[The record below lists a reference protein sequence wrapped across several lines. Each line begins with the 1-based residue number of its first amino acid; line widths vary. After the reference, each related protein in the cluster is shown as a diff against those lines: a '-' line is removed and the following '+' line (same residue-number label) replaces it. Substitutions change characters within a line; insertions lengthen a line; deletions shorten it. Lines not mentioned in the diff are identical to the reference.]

1 MPSLRVY
8 DTKGNEHSP
17 TGGGGR
23 SNERVKDLFYDGV
36 RLAIEAGRERKFT
49 MFFRARETRN
59 ARTEQ
64 FYAVYT
70 TRDGSMRE
78 FIDALR
84 DRIETEWG
92 YTIDDSADDMS
103 VFRAI
108 DAGNTSLPGS
118 GQDRAILEELVG
130 SRRGGTVG
138 VRDAESALGLVNEL
152 MGTYDRAAVADSPE
166 SNALSDFD
174 LVVAPNGSSGIAP
187 IGDTEG
193 QWESTKESIRSRLI
207 DEEIASINESV
218 QTLSREHGLSSSEIR
233 RRVGQRVPALSA
245 PSSGGSTTDRLSTSG
260 SSSRFDMAEIGKYV
274 AIAAVVLL
282 VLIGGFVGASELGY
296 IGGGGGDVAATVNGT
311 VYGADDE
318 PLTTATDVTLE
329 PTAASTG
336 NETAPEPET
345 VTAEN
350 GEFAFQNVSA
360 GNYTLSV
367 ASTERFAYDNES
379 VEVPGNTTELEVSPA
394 DGIVSGQVVDAE
406 TGDPLSTDGDG
417 EVDASIELV
426 DGAGET
432 VASATGGSYEFTV
445 GLDGS
450 YTLRASADG
459 YESAERSVGSFGE
472 QESIELES
480 TGGTQEEA
488 ESTGVTLQGEVT
500 NATNGNAIEGATVDV
515 VVGLGEVY
523 EGTSEL
529 TGDYEVTGIP
539 PGDTYR
545 VEVSAD
551 GYEEASRQVD
561 FSGENQVFKSDFELE
576 PTQS

>member
-103 VFRAI
+103 VFRAL

-118 GQDRAILEELVG
+118 DQDRAILEELVG
-130 SRRGGTVG
+130 SRQGGTVG

-152 MGTYDRAAVADSPE
+152 MGTYNRAAVADSPE

-174 LVVAPNGSSGIAP
+174 LVVAPDGSSGIAP
-187 IGDTEG
+187 IGDTEER
-193 QWESTKESIRSRLI
+193 WESTKESIRSRLI

-233 RRVGQRVPALSA
+233 RRVSQRVPALSA
-245 PSSGGSTTDRLSTSG
+245 SSSGGSTADRLSTSG

-274 AIAAVVLL
+274 AIAAVVLI
-282 VLIGGFVGASELGY
+282 VLIGGFFGASALGLLP
-296 IGGGGGDVAATVNGT
+296 GSGPGDAQVDGT
-311 VYGADDE
+311 VYGTDDE
-318 PLTTATDVTLE
+318 PLTTGTEVTLE
-329 PTAASTG
+329 PTAAPTG

-345 VTAEN
+345 VTTEG

-360 GNYTLSV
+360 GNYTLSI
-367 ASTERFAYDNES
+367 ASTERFAYDNQT
-379 VEVPGNTTELEVSPA
+379 VEVPGNTSSLNISPA
-394 DGIVSGQVVDAE
+394 GGIVSGQVVDAE
-406 TGDPLSTDGDG
+406 TGDPISTDNGS
-417 EVDASIELV
+417 EIDASVELV

-432 VASATGGSYEFTV
+432 VASATGGNYEFTV
-445 GLDGS
+445 DLDGS

-472 QESIELES
+472 QEPIELES
-480 TGGTQEEA
+480 TGGAQEEE
-488 ESTGVTLQGEVT
+488 ESTGVALEGEIT
-500 NATNGNAIEGATVDV
+500 SNGTAIEGATVEV
-515 VVGLGEVY
+515 TVAPGETYNATTSQFGMY
-523 EGTSEL
+523 EI
-529 TGDYEVTGIP
+529 TGIP
-539 PGDTYR
+539 SGGEYR
-545 VEVSAD
+545 VEVRAD
-551 GYEEASRQVD
+551 GYETDSRQVG
-561 FSGENQVFKSDFELE
+561 FSGENQVVEENFELE